1 MCIMAID
8 RHTRRFA
15 PQIGHWT
22 DSIFLNQDGSVGVM
36 LHLGGLAAD
45 LAGARAIL
53 AAHLSN
59 NQLARNV
66 SDPRIEWWDH
76 FVRQDGQDMS
86 FLPKVP
92 NWFGARFDAAYRS
105 TQGDRRLFRNDLFV
119 TIVMQPA

>member
-15 PQIGHWT
+15 PQIGHWN

-45 LAGARAIL
+45 LAGARAIV

-66 SDPRIEWWDH
+66 ADPRIEWWDH

-86 FLPKVP
+86 FLPEVP
-92 NWFGARFDAAYRS
+92 IGSARALTRHI
-105 TQGDRRLFRNDLFV
+105 DLLRV
-119 TIVMQPA
+119 TADYFATICS